1 MVRAT
6 WVGFGFAFGV
16 GVGVAFGFAFGF
28 GFGFGFGFALGLMR
42 GEGEHG
48 GDDLV
53 LLEEVDAYISR
64 TSPVYLPYL
73 PRTTAAVIQ
82 FFLRKWMPVS
92 MSCAKKRVSSSRAF
106 REI

>member
-28 GFGFGFGFALGLMR
+28 GFGLGLMR

-64 TSPVYLPYL
+64 ISPVYLPYL

-92 MSCAKKRVSSSRAF
+92 MSCAKKRVSSSRALGSG
-106 REI
+106 